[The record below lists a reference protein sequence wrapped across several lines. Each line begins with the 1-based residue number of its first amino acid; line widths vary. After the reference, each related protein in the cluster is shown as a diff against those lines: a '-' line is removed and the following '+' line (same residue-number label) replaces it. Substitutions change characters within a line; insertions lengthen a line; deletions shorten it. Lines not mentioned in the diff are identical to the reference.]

1 MEKKDQ
7 ILNKENI
14 FEVEEIDN
22 DLESK
27 YMWERIIKWWSGFS
41 LRTKLLAIATLVVS
55 LLMTGITFFA
65 LNSIQRDAGMNDT
78 RYARDLGL
86 LLSGNVT
93 ELVAN
98 NQKNEISNVAEKF
111 WRSSR
116 NLRYIFFTDAED
128 IVQLGIP
135 ISATPSSSNNQFQ
148 LTRKLKLPTE
158 LKKRPQFP
166 LVRQHSTPQGQVTDV
181 FVPMLW
187 KGEYL
192 GTLALGVTPNK
203 KALASA
209 ALTREVTV
217 AVFISIWV
225 LVILGAVLNALTIT
239 RPVRELVRG
248 VREIS
253 QGNFKSRVSLPMTG
267 ELGELLT
274 CFNKM
279 ASQLENYDSM
289 LIKPGTAVNNDMVS
303 KDLNSIY
310 SSGWFSGVQIKFED
324 GPLGV
329 KLIVIIVPNPILQE
343 VQINPESVVIPK
355 DYINEIFNEYYGMTL
370 NLNELQE
377 RMNLI
382 KQWYEERGY
391 SLSRVNSP
399 ERISSDGLVELRIDE
414 GIVSN
419 VELRFIGPDET
430 IRSGKTKDWVIRR
443 ELQTISGAVFNRIT
457 LENDIKRLY
466 GTALFSDI
474 KVSLAPDVNNPG
486 QIIITLDISEQRT
499 GSLTGGIGYSNSG
512 GIFAQLGLQESNAF
526 GRSWSSTLNI
536 NFGQYSTTYNFALAD
551 PWIRGDRYRTAFKTN
566 IYLSRNYPQ
575 EFKSEDNGNLYAVD
589 DQVSNSSDT
598 FSSIVLE
605 NFGGGF
611 SFIRP
616 LNGGDPFSNA
626 AWKLQLG
633 MNFKLVKMMDSD
645 RNERPFATR
654 EPTTANISEI
664 ICIGYT
670 SPDGSCPS
678 ENTLISFL
686 VSASRNRLNSS
697 VNPTSGNVLRFGTEQ
712 FISLGNDSPTFN
724 RMRISYS
731 WFIPTRLINLTE
743 GCKSDDSDSNSCPQ
757 TIGIQLKAGSI
768 IGELPPYEAFCM
780 GGSSSVRGWSSC
792 DLAVSRSFLEATI
805 EYRFPVWRMIS
816 GS

>member
-1 MEKKDQ
+1 MKNQQ
-7 ILNKENI
+7 IRVKRLFTCLGFISLVFVSNN
-14 FEVEEIDN
+14 EELRARYSLLSNN
-22 DLESK
+22 DLEENSL
-27 YMWERIIKWWSGFS
+27 IINNPQ
-41 LRTKLLAIATLVVS
+41 LEDPIDTK
-55 LLMTGITFFA
+55 
-65 LNSIQRDAGMNDT
+65 
-78 RYARDLGL
+78 
-86 LLSGNVT
+86 
-93 ELVAN
+93 E
-98 NQKNEISNVAEKF
+98 
-111 WRSSR
+111 SSFQYT
-116 NLRYIFFTDAED
+116 N
-128 IVQLGIP
+128 
-135 ISATPSSSNNQFQ
+135 SNNFQ
-148 LTRKLKLPTE
+148 EINLAQNNGDEENPSVLISEIVIEGWEEHPEGRKLE
-158 LKKRPQFP
+158 L
-166 LVRQHSTPQGQVTDV
+166 
-181 FVPMLW
+181 
-187 KGEYL
+187 
-192 GTLALGVTPNK
+192 
-203 KALASA
+203 A
-209 ALTREVTV
+209 A
-217 AVFISIWV
+217 
-225 LVILGAVLNALTIT
+225 
-239 RPVRELVRG
+239 
-248 VREIS
+248 
-253 QGNFKSRVSLPMTG
+253 
-267 ELGELLT
+267 
-274 CFNKM
+274 
-279 ASQLENYDSM
+279 YDSM

-310 SSGWFSGVQIKFED
+310 SSGWFSGVQIKFEE

-329 KLIVIIVPNPILQE
+329 KLIVSIVPNPILQE
-343 VQINPESVVIPK
+343 VQINPEEVIIPK
-355 DYINEIFNEYYGMTL
+355 DYINKIFNEYYGMTL

-399 ERISSDGLVELRIDE
+399 ERITSDGLVELRIDE

-430 IRSGKTKDWVIRR
+430 IRDGKTKDWVIRR
-443 ELQTISGAVFNRIT
+443 ELQTISGSVFNRII
-457 LENDIKRLY
+457 LEDDIKRLY

-474 KVSLAPDVNNPG
+474 KVSLGPDVNNPG

-499 GSLTGGIGYSNSG
+499 GSLTGGIGYSNSS

-526 GRSWSSTLNI
+526 GRSWTSTLNI
-536 NFGQYSTTYNFALAD
+536 NFGAYSTTYNFALAD
-551 PWIRGDRYRTAFKTN
+551 PWIRGDLYRTAFKTN

-575 EFKSEDNGNLYAVD
+575 EFKSEDNGKLYAVA

-616 LNGGDPFSNA
+616 LNGGDPFINP

-633 MNFKLVKMMDSD
+633 MNFKLVKMIDSD
-645 RNERPFATR
+645 RNEKPYATR

-664 ICIGYT
+664 MCIGYT

-678 ENTLISFL
+678 ENTLVSFL
-686 VSASRNRLNSS
+686 FSASRNRLNSS
-697 VNPTSGNVLRFGTEQ
+697 VNPTSGNALKFGTEQ

-816 GS
+816 GSLFADAGTDLGSQSDVPGEPGQLLEKEGSGFSLGLGVGVKTPIGPLRLDIASQDLSGEFRITLGVGWKF

>member
-1 MEKKDQ
+1 MKNQQ
-7 ILNKENI
+7 IRVKRLFTSLGFISLI
-14 FEVEEIDN
+14 FV
-22 DLESK
+22 
-27 YMWERIIKWWSGFS
+27 
-41 LRTKLLAIATLVVS
+41 
-55 LLMTGITFFA
+55 
-65 LNSIQRDAGMNDT
+65 
-78 RYARDLGL
+78 
-86 LLSGNVT
+86 
-93 ELVAN
+93 
-98 NQKNEISNVAEKF
+98 
-111 WRSSR
+111 
-116 NLRYIFFTDAED
+116 
-128 IVQLGIP
+128 
-135 ISATPSSSNNQFQ
+135 SNNG
-148 LTRKLKLPTE
+148 E
-158 LKKRPQFP
+158 LSAR
-166 LVRQHSTPQGQVTDV
+166 
-181 FVPMLW
+181 
-187 KGEYL
+187 Y
-192 GTLALGVTPNK
+192 
-203 KALASA
+203 ALASNND
-209 ALTREVTV
+209 REE
-217 AVFISIWV
+217 
-225 LVILGAVLNALTIT
+225 N
-239 RPVRELVRG
+239 
-248 VREIS
+248 
-253 QGNFKSRVSLPMTG
+253 SLIINNP
-267 ELGELLT
+267 
-274 CFNKM
+274 
-279 ASQLENYDSM
+279 QLEDLIDIEESSFKTTNSNSFQQLNLAQNDGDEENPSVLISEIVIEGWEEHPEGRKLELAAYDSM

-551 PWIRGDRYRTAFKTN
+551 PWIRGDRYRTAFKTS

-654 EPTTANISEI
+654 EPTRANISEI

-816 GS
+816 GSLFADAGTDLGSQSDVPGKPGQLLEKEGSGFSLGLGIGVKTPIGPLRLDIASQDLSGEIRYTLGVGWKF